1 VIHHPGLYRTLRR
14 AVAVALPLALAAC
27 SHGSPGPSAPGAGGP
42 RVVAMI
48 SASAEWKVLRAQLPE
63 APQHDTPFGEWL
75 VHRLGGQDVVFFHG
89 GYGKVAAAGSTQ
101 YAIDRWHPALL
112 VNLGT
117 CGGFGGERKVGDIVL
132 ASETTIY
139 DIVEMM
145 GNPDEAIADF
155 RTRLDT
161 SAWPVRLAGRVVV
174 GPIVSADRDL
184 DPAAVAGLAAK
195 YHAGVGDW
203 ESGAIAWVAS
213 HNHTPVL
220 ILRGVSDV
228 VDAAGKDPTYNDVGA
243 WERASVAVMASLVAL
258 IGDALPDLLPSP
270 R

>member
-1 VIHHPGLYRTLRR
+1 
-14 AVAVALPLALAAC
+14 C
-27 SHGSPGPSAPGAGGP
+27 SHAALSPSSPGAPGP

-48 SASAEWKVLRAQLPE
+48 SASTEWKVLRAQLPE
-63 APQHDTPFGEWL
+63 APQRDTPFGEWL
-75 VHRLGGQDVVFFHG
+75 IHRLGGPGGRFFHG
-89 GYGKVAAAGSTQ
+89 GLRQGPAARPAPVAHRPPAAAGSPQ

-117 CGGFGGERKVGDIVL
+117 CGGFGGERKVGDVVL

-139 DIVEMM
+139 DIVELM

-161 SAWPVRLAGRVVV
+161 SAWPARLAGRVVV

-195 YHAGVGDW
+195 YHPGAGGR
-203 ESGAIAWVAS
+203 ESGAVAWVAA
-213 HNHTPVL
+213 HNPTPV
-220 ILRGVSDV
+220 
-228 VDAAGKDPTYNDVGA
+228 
-243 WERASVAVMASLVAL
+243 
-258 IGDALPDLLPSP
+258 
-270 R
+270 

>member
-1 VIHHPGLYRTLRR
+1 MRPLRR
-14 AVAVALPLALAAC
+14 ALPAALPLALAGAIAAC
-27 SHGSPGPSAPGAGGP
+27 SHGAGGPSAPGAPGP

-63 APQHDTPFGEWL
+63 APQHDAPFGEWL
-75 VHRLGGQDVVFFHG
+75 IHRLGGQDVVFFHG

-101 YAIDRWHPALL
+101 YAIDRWHPALV

-139 DIVEMM
+139 DIVERM
-145 GNPDEAIADF
+145 GDPDEAIADF

-161 SAWPVRLAGRVVV
+161 SAWPARLAGRVAV

-184 DPAAVAGLAAK
+184 DPAAVAGLAAR
-195 YHAGVGDW
+195 YHTGAGDW

-213 HNHTPVL
+213 HNHTRVL
-220 ILRGVSDV
+220 ILRGVTDV
-228 VDAAGKDPTYNDVGA
+228 IDAAGNDPTYNDLDA
-243 WERASVAVMASLVAL
+243 WQRASVAVMASLVAL
-258 IGDALPDLLPSP
+258 LGDALPDLLPAP